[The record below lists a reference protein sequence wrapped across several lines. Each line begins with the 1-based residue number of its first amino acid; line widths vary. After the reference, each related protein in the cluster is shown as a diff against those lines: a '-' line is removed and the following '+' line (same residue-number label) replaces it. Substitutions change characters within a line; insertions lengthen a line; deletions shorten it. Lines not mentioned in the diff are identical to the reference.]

1 LASSTGSRSP
11 VFVITGTSGEGKS
24 TLARLL
30 VERMS
35 ELALAISAT
44 TRPRRPGEAD
54 GRDYWFISEE
64 EFDRRLGADDFL
76 EWVELPWGPGYR
88 SGTLW
93 SELDR
98 IRDEGHA
105 PLLEIE
111 TGGALAV
118 QERIPDAVTVFVTAP
133 SRAALETRLRAR
145 ATESEGE
152 IEERLDV
159 AERQLELEPSFRHR
173 IVNDDLERA
182 LAELEEIVRGE
193 LDAAASMSGRDSSS
207 R

>member
-1 LASSTGSRSP
+1 MPELQLA
-11 VFVITGTSGEGKS
+11 V
-24 TLARLL
+24 
-30 VERMS
+30 
-35 ELALAISAT
+35 SAT
-44 TRPRRPGEAD
+44 TRPRRPGEVD
-54 GRDYWFISEE
+54 GRDYWFVSEE
-64 EFDRRLGADDFL
+64 EFERRLADDGFL

-98 IRDEGHA
+98 IRDEGRS

-111 TGGALAV
+111 TGGGVAV
-118 QERIPDAVTVFVTAP
+118 PEGVPGAGTAFLTAP

-159 AERQLELEPSFRHR
+159 A
-173 IVNDDLERA
+173 
-182 LAELEEIVRGE
+182 
-193 LDAAASMSGRDSSS
+193 
-207 R
+207 

>member
-1 LASSTGSRSP
+1 
-11 VFVITGTSGEGKS
+11 
-24 TLARLL
+24 
-30 VERMS
+30 MS

-54 GRDYWFISEE
+54 GRDYWFVSEE
-64 EFDRRLGADDFL
+64 EFDRRLAADDFL

-98 IRDEGHA
+98 IGDEGHA

-118 QERIPDAVTVFVTAP
+118 QERIPDAVTDLRDGAEPRCPRDPVA
-133 SRAALETRLRAR
+133 RAR
-145 ATESEGE
+145 DR
-152 IEERLDV
+152 ERGRDRGAPRRRGAPARAGTAL
-159 AERQLELEPSFRHR
+159 RHR

-182 LAELEEIVRGE
+182 LAELEEIVRRE

-207 R
+207 H